1 MKNISNLSRFGIKEN
16 KKEKKNTIKNKNKNE
31 RK

>member
-16 KKEKKNTIKNKNKNE
+16 KKEKTINTIKTKSNE